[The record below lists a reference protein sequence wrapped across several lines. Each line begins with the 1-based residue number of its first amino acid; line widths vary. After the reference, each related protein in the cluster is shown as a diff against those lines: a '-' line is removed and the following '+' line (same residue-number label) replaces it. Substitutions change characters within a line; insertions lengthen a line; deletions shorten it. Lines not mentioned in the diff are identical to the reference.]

1 MKNLDLTIQ
10 KDLKK
15 KPVNLSKDTKL
26 AAEEL
31 YKLYKAGKVFIENSC
46 EVRRECDVYL
56 AACKFADEM
65 GKDLVRY
72 VGGESSGHC
81 SYQIIYNL
89 QVQIKVS
96 VGPHKC
102 AVATYDFTKKVCRYE
117 GLVSC

>member
-10 KDLKK
+10 KNLKK
-15 KPVNLSKDTKL
+15 KPVNLSKNTIF

-56 AACKFADEM
+56 AACKFADEI
-65 GKDLVRY
+65 GKDLVRH

-81 SYQIIYNL
+81 SYQIIYNM
-89 QVQIKVS
+89 QVQIKVH
-96 VGPHKC
+96 VAPHTC
-102 AVATYDFTKKVCRYE
+102 AVGTYDLTEKFCRYE